1 MTVSPSVL
9 DRFSV
14 FLLSGESNVKSTTGA
29 SASERLVETFSSCI
43 FDDVEGS
50 GCAMWAAETERVD
63 VRDPEHEE
71 PPDFAVRG
79 ERGLC
84 ERA

>member
-1 MTVSPSVL
+1 MSASVL
-9 DRFSV
+9 DSFSV

-29 SASERLVETFSSCI
+29 SGSERLLATFSSCI

-50 GCAMWAAETERVD
+50 VCTMWAAETERVD
-63 VRDPEHEE
+63 VRDPEREE
-71 PPDFAVRG
+71 APDFTVRG